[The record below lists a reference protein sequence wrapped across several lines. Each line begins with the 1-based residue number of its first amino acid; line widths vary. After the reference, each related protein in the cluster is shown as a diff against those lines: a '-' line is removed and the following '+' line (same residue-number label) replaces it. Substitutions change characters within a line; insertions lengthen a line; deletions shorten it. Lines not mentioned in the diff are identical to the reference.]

1 MIKFTGVT
9 KIYKNTKTTALD
21 DINFEI
27 KDGEFAFIIGASGA
41 GKSTL
46 VKLIMNEESPT
57 HGDIVVNGFELNNLK
72 NRLVPYL
79 RRSMGVVYQDFK
91 LLPQKTVF
99 ENVSFAMEAIGKS
112 KAEIEDKVPKLLGL
126 VNLAQK
132 AKLYPDQLSGGEQ
145 QRVSLARAFANNP
158 PIIIAD
164 EPTGNLDPKTSK
176 EIMYMLE
183 DINKRGTTVIVA
195 THAKELVDE
204 LRKRVIV
211 LDGGRLVR
219 DEKAGAYGDV

>member
-164 EPTGNLDPKTSK
+164 
-176 EIMYMLE
+176 
-183 DINKRGTTVIVA
+183 
-195 THAKELVDE
+195 
-204 LRKRVIV
+204 
-211 LDGGRLVR
+211 
-219 DEKAGAYGDV
+219 

>member
-1 MIKFTGVT
+1 
-9 KIYKNTKTTALD
+9 ALD